1 MRVVFY
7 GSGAFGLP
15 TLSWLKTNHEVV
27 QVVSQP
33 DRPAGRGRKS
43 TPTPITSFAREHG
56 LDHVTVEDVA
66 DPSVVEQLSQQDA
79 TANVVIA
86 FGQKM
91 PQSILEQRFA
101 CNLHA
106 SLLPSFRGAA
116 PINRAIMSGKKETGL
131 SVIALAQRID
141 AGEIY
146 HQIACPLDP
155 SRTAGEIHDFL
166 AEMGPTAI
174 DYVLNALDDGS
185 LQGEAQDEAL
195 VTHAAKLSRDDG
207 LVRFQGDADQVRA
220 QIHGVTPWPGARA
233 QLGPR
238 PCKIGR
244 VEVITEN
251 EAGRT
256 SGQLRSDF
264 AIQCTNGAVRPLEIQ
279 PAGSRMMPFAAFC
292 NGAELT
298 PGSCCTI
305 D

>member
-15 TLSWLKTNHEVV
+15 TLSWLKNNHEVV

-56 LDHVTVEDVA
+56 LSHMTVEDVA
-66 DPSVVEQLSQQDA
+66 APSVVDQLSQQDA
-79 TANVVIA
+79 TANIVIA
-86 FGQKM
+86 FGQKI

-106 SLLPSFRGAA
+106 SLLPRFRGAA
-116 PINRAIMSGKKETGL
+116 PINRSIMARETQTGL

-155 SRTAGEIHDFL
+155 SRTAGEIHDLL

-174 DYVLNALDDGS
+174 DYVLNALADGS
-185 LQGEAQDEAL
+185 LHGEVQDEAL
-195 VTHAAKLSRDDG
+195 STHAAKLARDDG
-207 LVRFQGDADQVRA
+207 LISFQGDANQVRSH
-220 QIHGVTPWPGARA
+220 IHGVTPWPGARA
-233 QLGPR
+233 KLGAR
-238 PCKIGR
+238 QCKIGR
-244 VEVITEN
+244 VEVISEN
-251 EAGRT
+251 EAGMA